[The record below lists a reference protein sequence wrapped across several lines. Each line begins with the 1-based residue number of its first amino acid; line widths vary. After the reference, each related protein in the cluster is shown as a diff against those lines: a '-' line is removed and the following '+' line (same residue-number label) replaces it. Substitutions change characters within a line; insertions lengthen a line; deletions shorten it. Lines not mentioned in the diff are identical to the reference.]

1 MANTLA
7 PAAVNH
13 VMEGSSKALMYY
25 NHVSNS
31 VTHSFNTSSATD
43 SASGVYRINYSN
55 SFSQTRP
62 YAMNNAHQ
70 MFQHIDGTNGSTT
83 TYCQFK
89 TRDGSK
95 AAVDSTD
102 SCCAIFGALA

>member
-13 VMEGSSKALMYY
+13 VMEGSSKGLMYY
-25 NHVSNS
+25 NHSTN
-31 VTHSFNTSSATD
+31 TIDHSFNTSSATD
-43 SASGVYRINYSN
+43 SGSGIYRINYSN
-55 SFSQTRP
+55 NFSQTRP

-70 MFQHIDGTNGSTT
+70 MFQHIDGVDGSTT
-83 TYCQFK
+83 SLCKFK

-95 AAVDSTD
+95 ASADSSE
-102 SCCAIFGALA
+102 SCCAVFGTLA